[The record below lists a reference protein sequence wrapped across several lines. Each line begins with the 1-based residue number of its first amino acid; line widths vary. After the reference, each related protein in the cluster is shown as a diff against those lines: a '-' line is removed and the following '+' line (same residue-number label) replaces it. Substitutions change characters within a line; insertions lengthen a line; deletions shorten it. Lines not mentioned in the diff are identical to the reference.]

1 MSPDPTNRYPT
12 SGAGDAIADLTATAA
27 TTIRTAVEAFLS
39 RDPAEPADGPGP
51 AWLSPVL
58 RRADQAADLRY
69 PAG

>member
-1 MSPDPTNRYPT
+1 MSRHPT
-12 SGAGDAIADLTATAA
+12 SSAGDEIGDLTGAAA

-39 RDPAEPADGPGP
+39 RGPTGPADGPGP